1 MMIDAH
7 DTRSSRSGER
17 GPSAPQAGAF
27 AGRRLLFVVNEGFF
41 LLSHRR
47 EVMRSARA
55 AGFELHVAA
64 PPHHAW
70 APEDFDLDQLAAE
83 GAIVHPFPMSRRGLN
98 PVTDAETFLA
108 LLRLYRRVKPDVV
121 HHVTIKPNLY
131 GGLAARL
138 LGVPSAVFAVP
149 GLGEVFS
156 GNPALIRLLR
166 PAIGR
171 ALGIAFA
178 HPNCRIIVQNE
189 EDRGQLVRRRMAPP
203 DRIVLIRGSGVDTA
217 KFVPAPIPPG
227 VPVVVMAARL
237 IWDKGVAEFVEAAR
251 RLRASGIA
259 ARFVLVGASHPS
271 NPRAVPEAD
280 LLAWEKEGVVEW
292 WMFRKD
298 MGAVLSSAAV
308 VCLPSTYGE
317 GVPKILLEA
326 AAVGRA
332 TVTTDTPGCRDA
344 VVDGRTG
351 LLVPPGDAQ
360 ALSVALRRLLTD
372 APLRDAMGAA
382 ARERVA
388 AEFDEGEV
396 AARTLAVYSA
406 LMSAPAAE

>member
-1 MMIDAH
+1 MIDMH
-7 DTRSSRSGER
+7 DPGT
-17 GPSAPQAGAF
+17 F
-27 AGRRLLFVVNEGFF
+27 AGRRLLLVVNEGFF

-47 EVMRSARA
+47 EVMRAART

-70 APEDFDLDQLAAE
+70 APDDFDLDQLTAE

-98 PVTDAETFLA
+98 PLTDAATFLA

-131 GGLAARL
+131 GGIAARL
-138 LGVPSAVFAVP
+138 AGVPAVVFAVP

-156 GNPALIRLLR
+156 GNRALLRLLR

-171 ALGIAFA
+171 ALALAFA
-178 HPNCRIIVQNE
+178 HPNARVIVQNE
-189 EDRGQLVRRRMAPP
+189 EDRGQLVGRRMVPAG
-203 DRIVLIRGSGVDTA
+203 RIVLIRGSGVDTRA
-217 KFVPAPIPPG
+217 FVPTPAPQG
-227 VPVVVMAARL
+227 VPIVVMAARL
-237 IWDKGVAEFVEAAR
+237 IWDKGVAQFVEAAR
-251 RLRASGIA
+251 ALRASGIN
-259 ARFVLVGASHPS
+259 ARFALVGGSHPS

-292 WMFRKD
+292 WRFRKD
-298 MGAVLSSAAV
+298 MGAVLASASV

-317 GVPKILLEA
+317 GVPKVLLEA
-326 AAVGRA
+326 AASGRP
-332 TVTTDTPGCRDA
+332 TITTDTPGCRDA

-351 LLVPPGDAQ
+351 LLVAPGDAG
-360 ALSVALRRLLTD
+360 ALAGALRRLLTD
-372 APLRDAMGAA
+372 APLRAAMGVA
-382 ARERVA
+382 ARERAV

-406 LMSAPAAE
+406 LVSA